1 MKAIYE
7 IRANKEFM
15 ENLSYSCQLG
25 VERIQINYKSKSKL
39 PGGRTPHMK
48 WVGMLVGNFELN
60 LKETDLGG
68 AQAFF
73 DP

>member
-1 MKAIYE
+1 MKFE
-7 IRANKEFM
+7 ANKEFM

-25 VERIQINYKSKSKL
+25 VERIQINYKSRTKL

-60 LKETDLGG
+60 
-68 AQAFF
+68 
-73 DP
+73 P